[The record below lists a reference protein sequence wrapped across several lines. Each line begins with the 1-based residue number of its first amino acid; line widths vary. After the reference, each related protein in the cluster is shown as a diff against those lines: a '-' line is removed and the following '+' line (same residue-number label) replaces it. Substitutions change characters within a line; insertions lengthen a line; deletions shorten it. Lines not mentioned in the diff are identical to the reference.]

1 MPTSQPVPLSR
12 PHYSGST
19 LLSRSE
25 CNTSNSD
32 LLFQVLHLVLSQ
44 CKTSFPIHHN
54 YKYIL

>member
-25 CNTSNSD
+25 CNT
-32 LLFQVLHLVLSQ
+32 LIQICFF
-44 CKTSFPIHHN
+44 KFFI
-54 YKYIL
+54 